1 MSNEHRNS
9 MGPVMNATSEIQE
22 ISETPDIK
30 YAAID
35 DLYRKHHE
43 HKIHQFTEKNRE
55 KHISSWRVTK
65 YAEEKVAYGTNY
77 FLKIAIDENL
87 FIHIRIHQRKNK
99 DKYDFYALHEVVTRN
114 QATCIFTEGKDEEYF
129 LIIGVKKYSI

>member
-1 MSNEHRNS
+1 MSNVHRNS
-9 MGPVMNATSEIQE
+9 MGPVMNATCEIQE
-22 ISETPDIK
+22 ISENPNIK

-87 FIHIRIHQRKNK
+87 FIHIRVHQRKNQN
-99 DKYDFYALHEVVTRN
+99 KYDFYALHEVVTRN
-114 QATCIFTEGKDEEYF
+114 QVTCIFTEDDPLTYF
-129 LIIGVKKYSI
+129 NY

>member
-1 MSNEHRNS
+1 MSNVHRNS
-9 MGPVMNATSEIQE
+9 MGPVMNATCEIQE
-22 ISETPDIK
+22 ISENPNIK

-65 YAEEKVAYGTNY
+65 YAEEKVAV
-77 FLKIAIDENL
+77 
-87 FIHIRIHQRKNK
+87 HQRKNQN
-99 DKYDFYALHEVVTRN
+99 KYDFYALHEVVTRN
-114 QATCIFTEGKDEEYF
+114 QVTCIFTEGKDEEYF
-129 LIIGVKKYSI
+129 FIVGV